1 MKSINLIFP
10 HQLFKEN
17 LLLLNENNNEKRS
30 VFLIEDDLYFGQYP
44 FHKQKLLLHRASM
57 HYYQSFLEKKGY
69 EVSYLEHSKYGKL
82 ETVFELLNEEKIIEI
97 HYVDTTD
104 YLVERRLTRFSE
116 KFNIKLIQYQT
127 PLFLT
132 SKEELDK
139 ILQKT
144 KLGSYLMATF
154 YQKQRKRLDILMNS
168 DGSPKGGKWSFDDE
182 NRKSLPKPTKGKSEK
197 NKLQIPKFPVFEE
210 NSFVKKYKPTI
221 ESEFGDNYGFLEE
234 FNYPT
239 THEEAEQVLDT
250 FLKERFH
257 LFGDYEDAISTKE
270 RIIFHSVLTPALN
283 IGLLIPK
290 QIIEKAISFASQSE
304 GTAQEIPINSLEG
317 FIRQIIGWR
326 EFMRGVYEKE
336 SVFERTN
343 NFFDFK
349 REIPKSF
356 YEGTTGII
364 PIDETIKKVLKY
376 GYCHHIERLMIL
388 GNFMLL
394 CEFSPDAVYRWFME
408 LFIDAYDWVMVG
420 NTYGMT
426 QYADGGLIT
435 TKPYI
440 SGSNYVLKMS
450 DYSKTTAKE
459 NNWTEIWNG
468 LYWNFIH
475 SHKEVFATNHRMR
488 MMVSMLD
495 KMKKETLQ
503 NHLENAND
511 FLEKLDKELE
521 KK

>member
-1 MKSINLIFP
+1 MNAITLLFP

-17 LLLLNENNNEKRS
+17 PVLSTESTDKKRPI
-30 VFLIEDDLYFGQYP
+30 FLVEDDLYFGQYP

-57 HYYQSFLEKKGY
+57 HYYHGFLEKKGY
-69 EVSYLEHSKYGKL
+69 QVSYLDYSNYGKL
-82 ETVFELLNEEKIIEI
+82 ENVFELLFKNSEKEKITEI
-97 HYVDTTD
+97 HYIDTTD
-104 YLVERRLTRFSE
+104 YLLERRLTRFA
-116 KFNIKLIQYQT
+116 KKLDVKLIQYET

-144 KLGSYLMATF
+144 KSGSYLMANF
-154 YQKQRKRLDILMNS
+154 YQKQRKRLDILMNP

-182 NRKSLPKPTKGKSEK
+182 NRKSLPKNSKDNSIK
-197 NKLQIPKFPVFEE
+197 IPKFPVFEE
-210 NSFVKKYKPTI
+210 NEFVKKYKPTI
-221 ESEFGDNYGFLEE
+221 ETEFGTNYGFLEE

-239 THEEAEQVLDT
+239 THQEAENVLDT

-283 IGLLIPK
+283 IGLLTPN
-290 QIIEKAISFASQSE
+290 QIIEKAINFVSQSE
-304 GTAQEIPINSLEG
+304 GTESEISINSLEG

-326 EFMRGVYEKE
+326 EFMRGIYEKE

-343 NFFDFK
+343 NFFNFK
-349 REIPKSF
+349 RQIPKSF
-356 YEGTTGII
+356 YDGTTGIV
-364 PIDETIKKVLKY
+364 PIDETIKKLLKY

-394 CEFSPDAVYRWFME
+394 CEFSPNAVYQWFME
-408 LFIDAYDWVMVG
+408 LFIDSYDWVMVA
-420 NTYGMT
+420 NVYGMT
-426 QYADGGLIT
+426 QYSDAGLIT

-450 DYSKTTAKE
+450 DYKKGNDKTGDWA
-459 NNWTEIWNG
+459 EIWNG
-468 LYWNFIH
+468 LYWNFIFNNR
-475 SHKEVFATNHRMR
+475 EVFENNHRMR
-488 MMVSMLD
+488 MMTSMLD
-495 KMKKETLQ
+495 KMNKDTLH
-503 NHLENAND
+503 NHLENANR
-511 FLEKLDKELE
+511 FLEKLDNEIE
-521 KK
+521 KN

>member
-1 MKSINLIFP
+1 M
-10 HQLFKEN
+10 
-17 LLLLNENNNEKRS
+17 
-30 VFLIEDDLYFGQYP
+30 VEDELYFGQYP

-57 HYYQSFLEKKGY
+57 HYYQDFLEKKKY
-69 EVSYLEHSKYGKL
+69 TVSYLDHSKYKSL
-82 ETVFELLNEEKIIEI
+82 EKVFNLLNEEEITEI
-97 HYVDTTD
+97 HYTDTTD
-104 YLVERRLTRFSE
+104 YLVERRLNRFAK
-116 KFNIKLIQYQT
+116 KFDIKLIQYET

-139 ILQKT
+139 TLQKT
-144 KLGSYLMATF
+144 KSGSYLMATF
-154 YQKQRKRLDILMNS
+154 YQKQRKRLDILMNP
-168 DGSPKGGKWSFDDE
+168 DGSPKGGKWSFDEE
-182 NRKSLPKPTKGKSEK
+182 NRKSLPKNKAEK
-197 NKLQIPKFPVFEE
+197 NKLNIPKFPVFEQ
-210 NSFVKKYKPTI
+210 NKFVKKYKPTI
-221 ESEFGDNYGFLEE
+221 EKEFGDNYGFLEE

-239 THEEAEQVLDT
+239 TYQEAENVLDT

-257 LFGDYEDAISTKE
+257 LFGDYEDAITTEE

-283 IGLLIPK
+283 IGLLTPN
-290 QIIEKAISFASQSE
+290 QIIKKAMNFASQSI
-304 GTAQEIPINSLEG
+304 GTKQEISLNSLEG
-317 FIRQIIGWR
+317 FVRQIIGWR
-326 EFMRGVYEKE
+326 EFMRGIYEKE

-343 NFFDFK
+343 NYFEFK

-356 YEGTTGII
+356 YDGTTGIV

-376 GYCHHIERLMIL
+376 GYSHHIERLMIL

-450 DYSKTTAKE
+450 DYKKGDWADT
-459 NNWTEIWNG
+459 WNG
-468 LYWNFIH
+468 LYWNFI
-475 SHKEVFATNHRMR
+475 SKHKETFANNHRMR

-495 KMKKETLQ
+495 RMKKETLQ

-511 FLEKLDKELE
+511 FLEKLDKEL
-521 KK
+521 KNK